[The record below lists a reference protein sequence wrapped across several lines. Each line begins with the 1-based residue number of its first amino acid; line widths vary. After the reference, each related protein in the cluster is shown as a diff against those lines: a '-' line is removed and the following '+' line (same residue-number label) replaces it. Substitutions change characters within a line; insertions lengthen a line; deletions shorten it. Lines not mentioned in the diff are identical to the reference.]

1 MLERL
6 TLIGLTVVTLTS
18 NVVKEVS
25 FHLAETVI
33 GTVTMLV
40 GEWFAVLDFKICSV
54 LCVLVLEQT

>member
-25 FHLAETVI
+25 FHLTETMI
-33 GTVTMLV
+33 ETVTMLV
-40 GEWFAVLDFKICSV
+40 E
-54 LCVLVLEQT
+54 